1 MKIGVIGGVGF
12 IGNEVVRQLL
22 SQQRQVFIID
32 NKNRTAP
39 DIEDLKAVKLYEVD
53 IRNYE
58 ALDKVMASEKP
69 DVLIHLAAIHFIP
82 ECNQNPANTI
92 AVNVEGTVNV
102 LRMAER
108 YKVSHTV
115 IASSGAVYGDSP
127 EHLTEY
133 GSTIAPV
140 DIYGWTKKHVEDIT
154 SLYAQNNPTLKFT
167 LFRLFN
173 TYGPRETNAHILPE
187 IIQQL
192 KVSDTLSLGNIKP
205 RRDMVFTEDVAHAI
219 IALADRQKG
228 QAIEV
233 VNLCS
238 GSHASVEEMIALIAK
253 LTGRNIHVKE
263 DLARY
268 RKADKLVQV
277 GSNAKLLELIG
288 YQPATDLKEG
298 VRKLLVYESLV

>member
-22 SQQRQVFIID
+22 SQERQVFIID
-32 NKNRTAP
+32 NKNRVAP
-39 DIEDLKAVKLYEVD
+39 DIADLKEVKLYEVD
-53 IRNYE
+53 IRNFDG
-58 ALDKVMASEKP
+58 LDQVIASEQP

-82 ECNQNPANTI
+82 ECNQDPANTI

-108 YKVSHTV
+108 YKVAHTV
-115 IASSGAVYGDSP
+115 IASSGAVYGDYP
-127 EHLTEY
+127 EHLTEF
-133 GSTIAPV
+133 GSPIAPV

-154 SLYAQNNPTLKFT
+154 SLYAQNNPSLNFT

-187 IIQQL
+187 IIHQL
-192 KVSDTLSLGNIKP
+192 KSSNTLSLGNIKP
-205 RRDMVFTEDVAHAI
+205 RRDMIFTEDVARAI
-219 IALADRQKG
+219 IALADRKKG
-228 QAIEV
+228 ESIEV

-238 GSHASVEEMIALIAK
+238 GIHASVEEMIALIAE
-253 LTGRNIHVKE
+253 LTGREIQVLE
-263 DLARY
+263 EPARY

-277 GSNAKLLELIG
+277 GSNAKLLDLIG
-288 YQPATDLKEG
+288 YKPSTDLREG
-298 VRKLLVYESLV
+298 VRKLLVYESLL